1 MTEKRRPGAY
11 IEVYNGLKVTK
22 QMVDAAEL
30 LISGCSLT
38 ESAERAGVAKPTL
51 EKWIRHDEDFK
62 RLLDT
67 FSQGL
72 MEEIKIELVV
82 SARQALH
89 TLQKLLH
96 SENDQIRLSAARDIL
111 DRAGFKPTNKKE
123 IDVTQTVNYFANM
136 SDEELARFISL
147 NPLEVIDVDVDEG
160 EDDRSSTGEDGVY
173 QAEES

>member
-1 MTEKRRPGAY
+1 MTEKRKPGAY

-30 LISGCSLT
+30 LISGCSLA

-51 EKWIRHDEDFK
+51 ERWLRHDEDFK
-62 RLLDT
+62 KLLDT

-72 MEEIKIELVV
+72 LEEIKIELVV

-89 TLQKLLH
+89 TLKQLLH
-96 SENDQIRLSAARDIL
+96 SDNDQIRLSAARDIL

-123 IDVTQTVNYFANM
+123 IDVIQTVNYFANM
-136 SDEELARFISL
+136 SDEELAKFISL
-147 NPLEVIDVDVDEG
+147 NPLEVIDVEVDEG
-160 EDDRSSTGEDGVY
+160 ADARSSTGEDGVY

>member
-1 MTEKRRPGAY
+1 MTEKRKLGAY
-11 IEVYNGLKVTK
+11 IEVYDGLKATR

-30 LISGCSLT
+30 LISGCSLA
-38 ESAERAGVAKPTL
+38 ESAERAGVAKSTL
-51 EKWIRHDEDFK
+51 ERWLRHDEDFK

-89 TLQKLLH
+89 TLQQLLH
-96 SENDQIRLSAARDIL
+96 SDNDQIRLSAAKDIL

-136 SDEELARFISL
+136 SDEELAKFISL
-147 NPLEVIDVDVDEG
+147 NPLEVIDVDVVEG
-160 EDDRSSTGEDGVY
+160 EDDRGCTGEDGVY

>member
-1 MTEKRRPGAY
+1 MTEKRKPGAY
-11 IEVYNGLKVTK
+11 IEVYNGLKATR

-30 LISGCSLT
+30 LISGCSVT
-38 ESAERAGVAKPTL
+38 ESAERAGIAKSTL
-51 EKWIRHDEDFK
+51 ERWLRHDEDFK

-89 TLQKLLH
+89 TLQQLLR
-96 SENDQIRLSAARDIL
+96 SDNDQIRLSAARDIL

-136 SDEELARFISL
+136 SDEELAKFISL
-147 NPLEVIDVDVDEG
+147 NPLEVIDVEVDEG
-160 EDDRSSTGEDGVY
+160 EDARSSTGEDGVY

>member
-1 MTEKRRPGAY
+1 MTEKRKPGAY

-38 ESAERAGVAKPTL
+38 ESAERAGVAKSTL

-96 SENDQIRLSAARDIL
+96 SDNDQIRLSAARDIL